1 MPTPL
6 MSTRVAFCVVQDNV
20 EDSPET
26 ILVGVASN
34 RMMSGFDG
42 CGAPTVTVTVAV
54 ADLPLPVA
62 VKVYVVVVAGVTVEV
77 PCNRRLSPTPGAMLT
92 EVAPVTFHS
101 SNEDWPAVMLVGVAE
116 NLTMTISGTV
126 MVVTVVRAVLC
137 RPPLSFTVSRKL

>member
-34 RMMSGFDG
+34 RMMSGFEG
-42 CGAPTVTVTVAV
+42 AVAPTVTVTVAV

-62 VKVYVVVVAGVTVEV
+62 VKVYVVVADGVTVAV
-77 PCNRRLSPTPGAMLT
+77 PCNRRLSPTPGAMLI
-92 EVAPVTFHS
+92 EVAPATFHS
-101 SNEDWPAVMLVGVAE
+101 SKND
-116 NLTMTISGTV
+116 
-126 MVVTVVRAVLC
+126 C
-137 RPPLSFTVSRKL
+137 PP